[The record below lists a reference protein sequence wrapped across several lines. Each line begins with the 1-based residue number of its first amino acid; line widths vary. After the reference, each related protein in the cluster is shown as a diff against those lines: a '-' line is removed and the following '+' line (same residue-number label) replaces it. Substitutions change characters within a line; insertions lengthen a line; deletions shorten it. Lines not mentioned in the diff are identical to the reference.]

1 VSRHFGSDRLVIAS
15 HNPGKIEEISALLA
29 PFAVAVV
36 SAGSLGIPEPEETG
50 DTFEANATLKARAA
64 AEASGLPALAD
75 DSGLVVPAL
84 GGAPGICSARWAG
97 AAKDFRAAMERVNRE
112 LGDRNRRAVFVAV
125 LALAWPDSQAAAHV
139 ELFRG
144 EVQGNLVWPPR
155 GDRGFGYDPMFVPA
169 GGALTFGE
177 MDPAEK
183 HKISHRARAFA
194 KLAEGCL
201 HGR

>member
-1 VSRHFGSDRLVIAS
+1 VIAS
-15 HNPGKIEEISALLA
+15 HNPGKIEEISALLE

-36 SAGSLGIPEPEETG
+36 AADSLGIPEPDETG
-50 DTFEANATLKARAA
+50 DTFEANAALKARGA
-64 AEASGLPALAD
+64 AEISGLPALAD

-84 GGAPGICSARWAG
+84 GGAPGIYSARWAG

-112 LGDRNRRAVFVAV
+112 LGDRDRRAAFVAV
-125 LALAWPDSQAAAHV
+125 LALAWPDARDVHV

-169 GGALTFGE
+169 GGTLTFGE
-177 MDPAEK
+177 MDPTEK

-194 KLAEGCL
+194 KLVESSFP
-201 HGR
+201 GR